1 MICVVCIFQLFLL
14 PPALVDAWPGG
25 PHQLIC
31 PIRLILQ
38 EDFLL
43 CMHKR
48 MEDILHE
55 AEAIADIMAP
65 GVAPGSLQGQLLLLL
80 VSHAFTCVNTQ
91 LKALLLSLS
100 LSYVSCQ
107 PDSCPPTRLPSCHAH
122 V

>member
-1 MICVVCIFQLFLL
+1 MVCIFQLFLL
-14 PPALVDAWPGG
+14 PTALVAAWPGG

-80 VSHAFTCVNTQ
+80 VSHAHTCEYPTQRFAAKLEPVLCFTP
-91 LKALLLSLS
+91 A
-100 LSYVSCQ
+100 
-107 PDSCPPTRLPSCHAH
+107 R
-122 V
+122 